1 MAQFSKFNNRGGKRS
16 RSGNNHCPGIRM
28 KSFEYFIPEMVYAA
42 ITTLKTIPFNV
53 NIFRITFAFGRKYD
67 YLCISK
73 GSAMAFPFF

>member
-1 MAQFSKFNNRGGKRS
+1 
-16 RSGNNHCPGIRM
+16 M

-73 GSAMAFPFF
+73 GSAMAFPFFSFHSTYRPPTP